1 MKIFYRVKIY
11 YQSYVDAARNHVTNE
26 DAESVKLS
34 CFAVSVQIHVI
45 LNMEIN
51 LTT

>member
-1 MKIFYRVKIY
+1 MKILYRVKIF
-11 YQSYVDAARNHVTNE
+11 YQSYVDAARNHVTDE

-34 CFAVSVQIHVI
+34 CFAVSLEIHLI
-45 LNMEIN
+45 MSMEIN